1 MTKAAP
7 GRRIQGTWIAAGLF
21 ALTVVAFLRP
31 PLLPDIGRD
40 LGLSA
45 TGLGVL
51 GSVFAFGRL
60 LADFPAGDLTERVR
74 PGPMMAVAA
83 GLVGAGS
90 VLLAVSP
97 GSAVAFVA
105 VFVLG
110 IGSTWTLTTAVAHF
124 AGAPRQ
130 RRGVAMSVFAGAL
143 LAGQAVGPAAG
154 GGLGSLGGWRLAM
167 GLGGVLA
174 LVVAIPFL
182 VRPGA
187 RRTPSEAKASGGA
200 ADPRATPLVLGVIY
214 LLPAVQ
220 FAVGAAVVQTVI
232 PIVADADLG
241 LGPGIVGVALGVGG
255 VVRFVSAIVS
265 GQVTDRLGRRWA
277 LVPGLAL
284 QVAGLAVYAFVGSVA
299 AMWIAIVLLSLG
311 SVTVNVGN
319 TMLADL
325 SESGGLG
332 RRLGAF
338 RFTGDAAFMVGPVL
352 AGVLLERSGRLAA
365 TMPFLLFTL
374 AVTIA
379 CVLVLPETRHPDGA

>member
-1 MTKAAP
+1 MTEPAS
-7 GRRIQGTWIAAGLF
+7 GRRIQGAWIAAGLF
-21 ALTVVAFLRP
+21 VLTVVAFLRP

-40 LGLSA
+40 LTLNA
-45 TGLGVL
+45 TGLGAL

-74 PGPMMAVAA
+74 SGPMMAFAA
-83 GLVGAGS
+83 LLVGVGS
-90 VLLAVSP
+90 ILLATAP
-97 GSAVAFVA
+97 GSTVAFIA

-124 AGAPRQ
+124 AGAPRG

-154 GGLGSLGGWRLAM
+154 GGLGALRDWRLAL
-167 GLGGVLA
+167 GVGGVLA
-174 LVVAIPFL
+174 LIVAVPFVL
-182 VRPGA
+182 RPGA
-187 RRTPSEAKASGGA
+187 RRAPPKVSGARASV
-200 ADPRATPLVLGVIY
+200 DSRATPLVLGVIY

-255 VVRFVSAIVS
+255 LVRLVSAVVS

-277 LVPGLAL
+277 LIPGLAL
-284 QVAGLAVYAFVGSVA
+284 QVAGLAVYALVGSVA
-299 AMWIAIVLLSLG
+299 AMWTAIVLLSLG

-338 RFTGDAAFMVGPVL
+338 RFTGDAAFMVGPLL
-352 AGVLLERSGRLAA
+352 AGILLERSGRLAA
-365 TMPFLLFTL
+365 TMPFLVFTL
-374 AVTIA
+374 GVTIA
-379 CVLVLPETRHPDGA
+379 SVLVLPETRHADG